1 MICPDHPVRMER
13 TSQGM
18 PASIPFFIPNR
29 RLLHITKSVCE
40 PPIVTFPS
48 FPAGNALSGKA
59 AWEKKTCELPCGKIA
74 ISLFSR
80 QAGTHNSRKEN
91 PEALL
96 QYAHTEKTF
105 GLPQGPENQNHPQSG
120 WFALA
125 L

>member
-40 PPIVTFPS
+40 PPIVTSPS

-59 AWEKKTCELPCGKIA
+59 RMGKKDMRTA
-74 ISLFSR
+74 V
-80 QAGTHNSRKEN
+80 RKDRDVS
-91 PEALL
+91 LL
-96 QYAHTEKTF
+96 QTGGNA
-105 GLPQGPENQNHPQSG
+105 
-120 WFALA
+120 
-125 L
+125 